1 MSCPDPDL
9 ERCKKSLRSVLLAFK
24 DGLPMRLVSKEYSNL
39 FEEDIQFSK
48 FKFQSLGKGLMLLL
62 TSSLYFLLEKF
73 LQSIPDVCTLRQ
85 RRGEVVVEGV
95 GTKATNHIKSLVQ
108 NTGKKKG
115 SGWAGN
121 WREPQREALTRS
133 SPLRESKQSPTLA
146 TRKKSSQ
153 TFGFIGPVKPGPES
167 NIPLEVTNDSFKGWA
182 NKVTQ
187 ILRGRPDGLTED
199 QVDLLYQAQ
208 YRARLPHV
216 WTRALTKAGL
226 IDVDTENKVNTKPLI
241 FPAAHNLTPVVIPAI
256 RSPVKRDWDVVVNS
270 VDSKRQEA
278 WVTLQD
284 GASLKTRH
292 QLQLQM
298 KHCSSR
304 TKWIVLPGEYLSAW
318 LQPDHFE
325 RVQVVKV
332 NRVNST
338 CRCFLIDQGREME
351 FDWGV
356 LADLPPGCLTVPA
369 QAIKIRLAGFDNY
382 TNNQFAEFVMDKLE
396 GKRFLGRLVEGS
408 STSDLPELRIF
419 DADKKSEVQFVDEA
433 ITQMKGLK
441 LSACQAQQEPQLES
455 QRLPE
460 EGDFYDCKVSHVVSP
475 DEIWVQEYST
485 LHHYDVMKRSAAAFY
500 SLGNGRV
507 VQDPQPGAPII
518 LEILLRIYYFQGR
531 S

>member
-24 DGLPMRLVSKEYSNL
+24 DGLPMRQVSREYSNL
-39 FEEDIQFSK
+39 FEEDIQFSN
-48 FKFQSLGKGLMLLL
+48 FKFQSLGKDLMLLL
-62 TSSLYFLLEKF
+62 TQSLCFLVEKF

-115 SGWAGN
+115 GGWAGN

-133 SPLRESKQSPTLA
+133 SPLRESKQSPALG
-146 TRKKSSQ
+146 TRKKSPQ
-153 TFGFIGPVKPGPES
+153 TFIGPVKPDRES
-167 NIPLEVTNDSFKGWA
+167 NIQLEVTNDSFKVWA
-182 NKVTQ
+182 DRVIQ

-208 YRARLPHV
+208 YRVRLPHV

-241 FPAAHNLTPVVIPAI
+241 FPAAHSPTSVVIPAI
-256 RSPVKRDWDVVVNS
+256 RCPVKREWDVVITA

-284 GASLKTRH
+284 GGSLKTRH

-298 KHCSSR
+298 KHCSNQR
-304 TKWIVLPGEYLSAW
+304 RETLQPGQYLSAW
-318 LQPDHFE
+318 LQPDHFQ

-332 NRVNST
+332 NRVNLT

-351 FDWGV
+351 VGWG
-356 LADLPPGCLTVPA
+356 LLSDLPPGCLTVPA
-369 QAIKIRLAGFDNY
+369 QAIKIRLVGFDNY

-433 ITQMKGLK
+433 ITQMKGLR
-441 LSACQAQQEPQLES
+441 LSACQEEQEPQLES

-475 DEIWVQEYST
+475 DEIWVQEYSM

-518 LEILLRIYYFQGR
+518 LEI